1 MLMQHNQLEMLLEKE
16 GIPQKACFLLQE
28 NAVIE
33 DVITGNTIYWNT
45 NDNITVQLNPT
56 SYTIKKN
63 TNFSP
68 KMNFG
73 GKYNKNYGAFQNT
86 SPKTLNM
93 TLLFDAFFEAEQK
106 SGAKTSNTL
115 SFQTESIMGESS
127 VLTAKQQYKAID
139 IQKVYIEKIMSLTS
153 LSKDTLR
160 PPLVTFQYGSIHF
173 TGYVTSVDVTYKRF
187 DKEGEPIRAEISL
200 SMKES
205 KKE

>member
-1 MLMQHNQLEMLLEKE
+1 MQKNQLEMLLEKE
-16 GIPQKACFLLQE
+16 GVPQKACFLLQE

-33 DVITGNTIYWNT
+33 DVMTGSTIYWKT
-45 NDNITVQLNPT
+45 NDIITVQLNPT
-56 SYTIKKN
+56 SYTIKKD
-63 TNFSP
+63 TNFNP
-68 KMNFG
+68 KINFG

-86 SPKTLNM
+86 SPRTLNV
-93 TLLFDAFFEAEQK
+93 TLLFDAFFELEQK
-106 SGAKTSNTL
+106 SATKTNNTL

-127 VLTAKQQYKAID
+127 IMTAKQDSKAID
-139 IQKVYIEKIMSLTS
+139 IQKMYIEKIMSLTS

-173 TGYVTSVDVTYKRF
+173 TGYVTSVDVSYKRF
-187 DKEGEPIRAEISL
+187 DKEGEPIRAEIAL